1 MKNPVYFS
9 VWMVL
14 LSCFNAKGQNQ
25 NAIQLDTIYAN
36 DYTNVAL
43 FFPEPIRQGIVG
55 SSDYVFSFNRDE
67 AQHLGLLQAKPG
79 KPSNL
84 LVISTTGSVFS
95 YIVMFKE
102 SMDQFT
108 YFIDTLDRIGFE
120 NHNSIDPIHVSEEIK
135 TSSETAPF
143 PYERY
148 CKYLIQKKQ
157 KIGRLKTRNQGIIL
171 SVANIV
177 FHKEALYFVM
187 EIENRSGLD
196 YDFNYL
202 NLSTQTRLKGKRK
215 SMQKL
220 PKEPL
225 YTHQAPEKIK
235 AGEIKSFVYVVPKF
249 SLSRDRRLILDLS
262 EARGE
267 RELQLKINPRFI
279 NYPN

>member
-1 MKNPVYFS
+1 MKNLVYVS

-14 LSCFNAKGQNQ
+14 LTCFNAKGQNQ

-55 SSDYVFSFNRDE
+55 SSDYVFSFNRDT

-84 LVISTTGSVFS
+84 LVISTSGSVFTF
-95 YIVMFKE
+95 IVMYKE
-102 SMDQFT
+102 SLDTFT
-108 YFIDTLDRIGFE
+108 YFIQNQERIGFE
-120 NHNSIDPIHVSEEIK
+120 TPNDNDPIPGSEELE
-135 TSSETAPF
+135 TSSEPAPF
-143 PYERY
+143 PFDRY
-148 CKYLIQKKQ
+148 AEYLLKRNQ
-157 KIGRLKTRNQGIIL
+157 KISGLKTRNQGIIL
-171 SVANIV
+171 SVENIV
-177 FHKEALYFVM
+177 FHKDALYFVL
-187 EIENRSGLD
+187 ELENRSGLD

-215 SMQKL
+215 SVQKL
-220 PKEPL
+220 LKEPL
-225 YTHQAPEKIK
+225 YTHGVPDKIK
-235 AGEIKSFVYVVPKF
+235 AGELRRFVYVVPKF
-249 SLSRDRRLILDLS
+249 SLSRDRRLIVDLS
-262 EARGE
+262 EAHGE

>member
-1 MKNPVYFS
+1 MKNPVYVS

-25 NAIQLDTIYAN
+25 NSIQLDTIYAN

-43 FFPEPIRQGIVG
+43 FFPEPIRQGITG
-55 SSDYVFSFNRDE
+55 SSDYVFSFNRDS

-84 LVISTTGSVFS
+84 LVISTVGSVFS
-95 YIVMFKE
+95 YLVMYKE
-102 SMDQFT
+102 SIDQFT
-108 YFIDTLDRIGFE
+108 YFIDPLDRIGFE
-120 NHNSIDPIHVSEEIK
+120 NHNSIDPIHVSEEIM

-143 PYERY
+143 PYDRY

-171 SVANIV
+171 SVENIV
-177 FHKEALYFVM
+177 FHKDALYFVLQL
-187 EIENRSGLD
+187 ENRSGLD

-220 PKEPL
+220 LKEPL
-225 YTHQAPEKIK
+225 YTHEVPDKIK
-235 AGEIKSFVYVVPKF
+235 AGELRCFLYVVPKF
-249 SLSRDRRLILDLS
+249 SLSRDRRLIVDLS

>member
-1 MKNPVYFS
+1 MKNPVYVS
-9 VWMVL
+9 VWMIL

-25 NAIQLDTIYAN
+25 NGMQLDTIYAN

-43 FFPEPIRQGIVG
+43 FFSEPIRQGIVG
-55 SSDYVFSFNRDE
+55 SSDYVFSFNRDT

-95 YIVMFKE
+95 YIVVYKE
-102 SMDQFT
+102 LINQYS
-108 YFIDTLDRIGFE
+108 YFINPLDRIGLE
-120 NHNSIDPIHVSEEIK
+120 NQDNTDPIHVSEEIK
-135 TSSETAPF
+135 TSSETPPF
-143 PYERY
+143 PYDRY
-148 CKYLIQKKQ
+148 CEYLIQRKQ
-157 KIGRLKTRNQGIIL
+157 KIGRLKSRNQGIIL
-171 SVANIV
+171 SATNIV
-177 FHKEALYFVM
+177 FHKDALYFVM

-220 PKEPL
+220 LKEPL
-225 YTHQAPEKIK
+225 YTHGVPDKIK
-235 AGEIKSFVYVVPKF
+235 AGELKRFVYVVHKF
-249 SLSRDRRLILDLS
+249 SLSRDRRLIVDLS

>member
-1 MKNPVYFS
+1 MKNLVYAS
-9 VWMVL
+9 ISIIVL
-14 LSCFNAKGQNQ
+14 FCFNASGQNQ
-25 NAIQLDTIYAN
+25 NTIQLDTIYAN

-55 SSDYVFSFNRDE
+55 STDYVFSFNRDE

-95 YIVMFKE
+95 YLVVYKE
-102 SMDQFT
+102 SITQYS
-108 YFIDTLDRIGFE
+108 YFIDPLDRIGFE
-120 NHNSIDPIHVSEEIK
+120 NHNSRDPIHVSEEIK
-135 TSSETAPF
+135 TSSETPPF
-143 PYERY
+143 PYNRY
-148 CKYLIQKKQ
+148 CEYLIQKKQ

-177 FHKEALYFVM
+177 FYKDALYFVM
-187 EIENRSGLD
+187 EIENRSRLD

-220 PKEPL
+220 PKETL
-225 YTHQAPEKIK
+225 YTHQVPEKIK
-235 AGEIKSFVYVVPKF
+235 AWEVKRFIYVLPKF
-249 SLSRDRRLILDLS
+249 SLSSDRRLVVDLS
-262 EARGE
+262 ESQGE
-267 RELQLKINPRFI
+267 RELQLKINPKYI